1 MKKKL
6 NGNLGKKS
14 LKNSIKRMEEGSM
27 DLIFMRNVTLLNFC
41 LDWTYLVGVGIP
53 RSDNEW

>member
-14 LKNSIKRMEEGSM
+14 LKKSIKRMEEEEYGS
-27 DLIFMRNVTLLNFC
+27 DL
-41 LDWTYLVGVGIP
+41 YA
-53 RSDNEW
+53 